1 MVILRGVFPDSKSV
15 VVVVIVGVTID
26 RVLEG
31 FCVLLLFVSIL
42 FEVII
47 VSTSDI
53 LGRVVGLDIIS
64 VEEYAL
70 VLLSFIGAP
79 EVLGSCVST
88 GSLTQDGSVEPSTV
102 GGLYVTKTKK
112 LLDENIIQT
121 SSF

>member
-1 MVILRGVFPDSKSV
+1 MA
-15 VVVVIVGVTID
+15 IVGVTID

-31 FCVLLLFVSIL
+31 LCVLLLFVSIL

-47 VSTSDI
+47 TSI
-53 LGRVVGLDIIS
+53 SGVLGSVVGLDIIN

-70 VLLSFIGAP
+70 VVLSFIGAP

-112 LLDENIIQT
+112 LFGENI
-121 SSF
+121 FD